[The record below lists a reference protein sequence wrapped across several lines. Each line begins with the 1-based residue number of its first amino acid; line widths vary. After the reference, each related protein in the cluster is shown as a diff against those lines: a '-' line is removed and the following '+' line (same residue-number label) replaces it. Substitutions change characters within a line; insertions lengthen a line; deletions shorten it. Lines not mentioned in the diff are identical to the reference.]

1 MVNIKDKV
9 DSLANAKV
17 HTALSTSYPTSFPK
31 TIPMTTTPSADGN
44 GSGKR
49 KFHLHLI
56 SDSSGETINSVGRAA
71 LSQFD
76 NVDPIEHFWN
86 LVRTERQLALVI
98 EEIERCP
105 GIVLVTLV
113 DDVLRSKLVERCREL
128 QVPCVPVL
136 DPVMNAMAHYL
147 DQKSHSE
154 PGRQHML
161 DAAYFQRIEAMDFAL
176 SNDDGQMGQR
186 LSEAD
191 VVLIGVSRTS
201 KTPTCIYLGNRAIKA
216 ANIPYVPGAP
226 LPEALH
232 NTTNA
237 LVVGLTKDPDRLV
250 QIRQQRLR
258 MLNQDEDTDYANPDK
273 VRAEVLEARRYFAK
287 HGWPVID
294 VTRRSIEE
302 TAAEIM
308 MLLNRKRQKTMNSA
322 NPDLSDT

>member
-1 MVNIKDKV
+1 MVDIKEKV
-9 DSLANAKV
+9 HSSGHASV
-17 HTALSTSYPTSFPK
+17 HTALSTGYPGSFPK
-31 TIPMTTTPSADGN
+31 TIPMTITPSTDGN
-44 GSGKR
+44 GAGKR

-71 LSQFD
+71 ISQFD
-76 NVDPIEHFWN
+76 NVEPIEHFWN

-105 GIVLVTLV
+105 GIVLVTIV

-136 DPVMNAMAHYL
+136 DPVMNAFGLYL
-147 DQKSHSE
+147 DQERHSE
-154 PGRQHML
+154 PGRQHTL
-161 DAAYFQRIEAMDFAL
+161 DAAYFHRIEAMDFAL

-186 LSEAD
+186 LHEAD
-191 VVLIGVSRTS
+191 VVLVGVSRTS
-201 KTPTCIYLGNRAIKA
+201 KTPTCIYLGNRAVKA
-216 ANIPYVPGAP
+216 ANIPYVPDSP

-232 NTTNA
+232 EATKP
-237 LVVGLTKDPDRLV
+237 LIVGLTKDPDRLV

-258 MLNQDEDTDYANPDK
+258 MLKQDEDTDYANPDK

-308 MLLNRKRQKTMNSA
+308 MLLSRKRAKAIEAATGGKTDN
-322 NPDLSDT
+322 